1 MTIQEI
7 KESLSIK
14 EVLSHYGLKP
24 NKNKMLNCPFHEDKT
39 PSMQIY
45 EESNT
50 VYCFSSNCKLH
61 GKSIDQIDFIMHKE
75 NRSKYESINK
85 AKQM

>member
-1 MTIQEI
+1 
-7 KESLSIK
+7 
-14 EVLSHYGLKP
+14 
-24 NKNKMLNCPFHEDKT
+24 
-39 PSMQIY
+39 MQIY

-75 NRSKYESINK
+75 NRNKYESISK
-85 AKQM
+85 AKQMLGIQEKIKEPRKSRKNL